1 MTEQA
6 NDSTNTTTKEVAT
19 MATATF
25 DPFREF
31 ERLFTGVATPQSSNL
46 SMDLYKKGDVFVA
59 EIDMPGVDPAS
70 IDIDIDDRTL
80 TVRAERSSVSGEDIE
95 WLTRERRN
103 GTFARQLTLGR
114 GLATDR
120 IEAAYEDG
128 VLKLTLPVAE
138 EAKPRKIS
146 VNHVINSDTAEPKE
160 VDGAAQ

>member
-1 MTEQA
+1 
-6 NDSTNTTTKEVAT
+6 

-138 EAKPRKIS
+138 EAKPRKIT
-146 VNHVINSDTAEPKE
+146 VNHVIKSLSLIHI
-160 VDGAAQ
+160 

>member
-1 MTEQA
+1 MCIR
-6 NDSTNTTTKEVAT
+6 DSH
-19 MATATF
+19 
-25 DPFREF
+25 EF
-31 ERLFTGVATPQSSNL
+31 ERLFNGVATAQDSSL
-46 SMDLYKKGDVFVA
+46 SMDLYKKGDVFIA

-80 TVRAERSSVSGEDIE
+80 TVRAARASVSGDDIE

-120 IEAAYEDG
+120 IEATYVDG

-146 VNHVINSDTAEPKE
+146 VNHVISNDAADQKE
-160 VDGAAQ
+160 VNK

>member
-1 MTEQA
+1 
-6 NDSTNTTTKEVAT
+6 

-31 ERLFTGVATPQSSNL
+31 ERLFTGVSTPQSSNL

-70 IDIDIDDRTL
+70 VDIDIDDRTL

-138 EAKPRKIS
+138 EAKPRKIT
-146 VNHVINSDTAEPKE
+146 VNHVIKSDTAERKE
-160 VDGAAQ
+160 VDGAAQQ